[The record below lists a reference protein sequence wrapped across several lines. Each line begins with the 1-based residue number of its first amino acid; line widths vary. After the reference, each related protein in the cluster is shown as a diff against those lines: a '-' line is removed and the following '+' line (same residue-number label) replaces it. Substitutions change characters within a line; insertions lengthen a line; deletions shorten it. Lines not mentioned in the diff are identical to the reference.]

1 MIVSK
6 EADLTVLIRETAA
19 TWIDLMVVRRILSG
33 EAVGLA
39 TNPEWPE
46 NGG

>member
-19 TWIDLMVVRRILSG
+19 MWIDLTVVKLIFSG

-39 TNPEWPE
+39 TNPE
-46 NGG
+46 